1 MKWKILEL
9 IKAIHSGNSVAIDL
23 EEWKNAK
30 R

>member
-9 IKAIHSGNSVAIDL
+9 IKAIHSGNSVGIDL
-23 EEWKNAK
+23 VEWEDAK